1 MNDLLDSIYGPR
13 RRSYAI
19 RIQRQYQPVR
29 AYEGEIRQVSANL
42 VGNAIDA
49 MQRDGGRVILRT
61 AQGRA
66 FYSRNPGVRVT
77 VADTG
82 SGMDKS
88 TLSHIFEPKGTTGTG
103 LGLWVSQTILEKPGG
118 QATIRRPRAHSSGV
132 AR

>member
-88 TLSHIFEPKGTTGTG
+88 TLSHIFEPKGTTGTV
-103 LGLWVSQTILEKPGG
+103 L
-118 QATIRRPRAHSSGV
+118 ASG
-132 AR
+132 